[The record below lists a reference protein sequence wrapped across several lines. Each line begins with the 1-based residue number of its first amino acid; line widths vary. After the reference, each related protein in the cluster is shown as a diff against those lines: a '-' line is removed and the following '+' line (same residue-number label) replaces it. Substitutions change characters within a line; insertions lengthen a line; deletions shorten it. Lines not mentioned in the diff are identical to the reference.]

1 MMRHFYLIKNPEKA
15 GADRVAREICR
26 YIESRGGTCMVR
38 EKDGAEE
45 TSPAS
50 ETVGMWE
57 TGPASETAGMWETGP
72 ASESVRMWETSP
84 ASESAGMRETSPALE
99 AVGMSKTSQA
109 SAPDGTQE
117 PSQVSEPARIWE
129 TGQTRK
135 PAARTPEPSQTPE
148 TPPLPD
154 PLSVC
159 SPHPQF
165 QYTDAHRVP
174 LDTECVIT
182 LGGDGTLIQ
191 AARDLAG
198 RQIPMVGVNLG
209 NLGYLTQIGRQEDV
223 EGLLD
228 ALLDGQYQL
237 ERRMML
243 KGSIFRKEIL
253 VKEDLA
259 LNEVVITRR
268 ETLRVLKFRIYV
280 NGEYLSQYR
289 ADGMIAATPTGS
301 TAYNLSAGGPIV
313 EPNARMVILTP
324 ICPHD
329 LNGRSIVLSAQDVV
343 EIEVLGND
351 DAGQVAVFD
360 GDQAVYMKV
369 GDRIRIAR
377 SDIETI
383 LVKLKNISF
392 LDNLRSKLTGI

>member
-1 MMRHFYLIKNPEKA
+1 MRHFYLIKNPEKA
-15 GADRVAREICR
+15 GADKVARDICR
-26 YIESRGGTCMVR
+26 YIESRKGVCVVR
-38 EKDGAEE
+38 EQEM
-45 TSPAS
+45 PA
-50 ETVGMWE
+50 
-57 TGPASETAGMWETGP
+57 
-72 ASESVRMWETSP
+72 
-84 ASESAGMRETSPALE
+84 
-99 AVGMSKTSQA
+99 
-109 SAPDGTQE
+109 
-117 PSQVSEPARIWE
+117 E
-129 TGQTRK
+129 TGQ
-135 PAARTPEPSQTPE
+135 AANGANGCGG
-148 TPPLPD
+148 
-154 PLSVC
+154 V
-159 SPHPQF
+159 SPHF
-165 QYTDAHRVP
+165 QYTDADRVP
-174 LDTECVIT
+174 RDTECVIT

-228 ALLDGQYQL
+228 SLLNGQFQL

-243 KGSIFRKEIL
+243 KGSIFREMAV

-343 EIEVLGND
+343 EIEVMGND
-351 DAGQVAVFD
+351 DGGQVAVFD
-360 GDQAVYMKV
+360 GDMAVCMKV
-369 GDRIRIAR
+369 GDRIRIER
-377 SDIETI
+377 SEVETV

-392 LDNLRSKLTGI
+392 LDNLRSKLAGI

>member
-1 MMRHFYLIKNPEKA
+1 MMRNFYLIKNPEKA

-45 TSPAS
+45 TSQAS
-50 ETVGMWE
+50 ER
-57 TGPASETAGMWETGP
+57 AGMWETGQ
-72 ASESVRMWETSP
+72 
-84 ASESAGMRETSPALE
+84 ASESAGMWETSRESEQA
-99 AVGMSKTSQA
+99 GMWETSQT
-109 SAPDGTQE
+109 SETAPMSDH
-117 PSQVSEPARIWE
+117 
-129 TGQTRK
+129 
-135 PAARTPEPSQTPE
+135 
-148 TPPLPD
+148 
-154 PLSVC
+154 LSIC
-159 SPHPQF
+159 TPHPHF

-182 LGGDGTLIQ
+182 LGGDGTMIQ

-383 LVKLKNISF
+383 LVKLRNISF
-392 LDNLRSKLTGI
+392 LDNLRSKLAGI

>member
-1 MMRHFYLIKNPEKA
+1 MRHFYLIKNPEKA
-15 GADRVAREICR
+15 GADKIARDICR
-26 YIESRGGTCMVR
+26 YIESRGGVCPIR
-38 EKDGAEE
+38 EREE
-45 TSPAS
+45 
-50 ETVGMWE
+50 
-57 TGPASETAGMWETGP
+57 GPSLSGG
-72 ASESVRMWETSP
+72 
-84 ASESAGMRETSPALE
+84 E
-99 AVGMSKTSQA
+99 AIGR
-109 SAPDGTQE
+109 DH
-117 PSQVSEPARIWE
+117 
-129 TGQTRK
+129 
-135 PAARTPEPSQTPE
+135 
-148 TPPLPD
+148 
-154 PLSVC
+154 
-159 SPHPQF
+159 PHF
-165 QYTDAHRVP
+165 QYTNADRVP
-174 LDTECVIT
+174 RETECVIT

-243 KGSIFRKEIL
+243 NGSIFHEGTM

-268 ETLRVLKFRIYV
+268 DALRVLKFRIYV

-351 DAGQVAVFD
+351 DAGQAAVFD
-360 GDQAVYMKV
+360 GDQAVCMKV
-369 GDRIRIAR
+369 GDRIRIER
-377 SDIETI
+377 SEVETV

-392 LDNLRSKLTGI
+392 LDNLRSKLAGI

>member
-1 MMRHFYLIKNPEKA
+1 MRNFYLIKNPEKA
-15 GADRVAREICR
+15 GADKVARDICR
-26 YIESRGGTCMVR
+26 YIESHGGVCTVR
-38 EKDGAEE
+38 EQEE
-45 TSPAS
+45 AS
-50 ETVGMWE
+50 EQGIPAERIHGEAKETQGM
-57 TGPASETAGMWETGP
+57 PAKAE
-72 ASESVRMWETSP
+72 
-84 ASESAGMRETSPALE
+84 
-99 AVGMSKTSQA
+99 
-109 SAPDGTQE
+109 DH
-117 PSQVSEPARIWE
+117 
-129 TGQTRK
+129 
-135 PAARTPEPSQTPE
+135 
-148 TPPLPD
+148 
-154 PLSVC
+154 
-159 SPHPQF
+159 PHF
-165 QYTDAHRVP
+165 QYTDADRVP
-174 LDTECVIT
+174 RETECVIT

-191 AARDLAG
+191 AARDLAR

-228 ALLDGQYQL
+228 SLLGGQYQL
-237 ERRMML
+237 EHRMML
-243 KGSIFRKEIL
+243 KGSIFHEENM

-313 EPNARMVILTP
+313 EPNARMMILTP

-329 LNGRSIVLSAQDVV
+329 LNGRSIVLSAQDMV
-343 EIEVLGND
+343 EIEVMGND

-369 GDRIRIAR
+369 GDRIRIEK
-377 SDIETI
+377 SEVETV

-392 LDNLRSKLTGI
+392 LDNLRSKLAGI